1 MTYLPILLIIVV
13 FYFLLIRP
21 QQKRAKEARELQNNL
36 QTGAKVMLT
45 SGIIGEVAEI
55 TEDNHVKIEVA
66 EGTVITVVRQAVAQV
81 LPEQTEDAEQTDDT
95 DDTETEQGDETGT
108 HDEQAGTVE
117 TTESDEPTQDPGV
130 IVDLG
135 KKDSSN

>member
-36 QTGAKVMLT
+36 QTGTKVMLT

-55 TEDNHVKIEVA
+55 TEDNHVKIEIA

-81 LPEQTEDAEQTDDT
+81 LPEPSEDSEQTDEQTGEQT
-95 DDTETEQGDETGT
+95 DGQTDEDAGEQT
-108 HDEQAGTVE
+108 HE
-117 TTESDEPTQDPGV
+117 TTASDEPTQDPGV